1 MAEFLLTV
9 PAKLEEVRGGARLG
23 ASGLGRRSI
32 STISEAGGM
41 FSMPCACKPRR
52 IISRVNWKG
61 CKGHCLLGIMSFSHM
76 CIMRALRKF
85 FLTSA
90 TEAAGEVDG
99 VVGEARDVAGEARD
113 VAGEA
118 RDVAGEARDV
128 AVEARDV
135 LREVRDF
142 AVEAR
147 DGAGEVGDVA
157 EEVRDVVEASD
168 VVEAATEFASKTDV
182 RIGAAEVNSPSSII
196 PLVVDFERLI
206 WLASRAVVFPLIV
219 GSVVWPAAYE
229 ATSSCF

>member
-99 VVGEARDVAGEARD
+99 VV
-113 VAGEA
+113 GEA